1 MISPMVL
8 AIFPTQATTDYFRG
22 YRNFG
27 PMPHLAMRK
36 GNLRMSTTVS
46 DYLIERLK
54 HAGVE
59 HAFGVPGD
67 YVLTF
72 MDRLIASGIELI
84 GTCNELNAGYAADAY
99 ARIRGIGCIV
109 VTWGVG
115 GFSAM
120 NAVAGAYAEQVPLVV
135 LVGGPRTNQ
144 RRSSMLLHHSVGE
157 FSTMQHAY
165 AHITVASVLLDDT
178 EEAPQKIDRAL
189 ARCLSEKRPIMI
201 EIPVDIVDQRCEPPR
216 KPLASSLPKSDK
228 DSLSEALDEVMALL
242 SVAKRPVILGGVELH
257 RYGLMKEFTHLVER
271 SKLPVATT
279 LLGKTV
285 ISELHPQAIGVYEGG
300 MSRKAV
306 RDIVENSDVL
316 LCLGAWISDINFG
329 VFTGKLEGRQ
339 LILANSGRLKIS
351 QHVYEQ
357 VWIGDV
363 VRELADRMPMEGLVH
378 PPFESVSATQTK
390 APAPRRD
397 KDLTVNWVMRRIN
410 DAIGDDITVIAETG
424 DSLFAAA
431 DLVMHHDVGF
441 IGQAFYLSIGYAL
454 PAVLG
459 ASLADPSRRALA
471 LIGDGALQMSVQE
484 LSSLCRRNIPAI
496 LLIMNNNGYTTERVI
511 HEGPYNEIQ
520 EWAYHKLPE
529 VFGGGWGR
537 RVATEDAL
545 DAALAEARRRNDG
558 PAIIEVM
565 LDKMDMSDA
574 LRRLGAELSPD
585 KK

>member
-1 MISPMVL
+1 
-8 AIFPTQATTDYFRG
+8 
-22 YRNFG
+22 
-27 PMPHLAMRK
+27 MPEK
-36 GNLRMSTTVS
+36 STTVA

-54 HAGVE
+54 QAGLE

-72 MDRLIASGIELI
+72 MDRLIASGVDLI

-99 ARIRGIGCIV
+99 ARIRSIGCIV

-144 RRSSMLLHHSVGE
+144 RRSSMLLHHGVGE

-165 AHITVASVLLDDT
+165 AHITVASVLLDDAGD
-178 EEAPQKIDRAL
+178 APQLIDRAL

-201 EIPVDIVDQRCEPPR
+201 EIPVDIVDQPCQPSNRQTPSGPP
-216 KPLASSLPKSDK
+216 ASDP
-228 DSLSEALDEVMALL
+228 DSLNEALDEVMALL
-242 SVAKRPVILGGVELH
+242 ASAKRPVILGGVELH
-257 RYGLMKEFTHLVER
+257 RYGLMQQFMRLVEK

-285 ISELHPQAIGVYEGG
+285 ISELHPQAIGVYEGA
-300 MSRKAV
+300 MSRKDV
-306 RDIVENSDVL
+306 RAIVEASDVL
-316 LCLGAWISDINFG
+316 LCIGAWISDINFG

-363 VRELADRMPMEGLVH
+363 VTGLADRMPAQGLPH
-378 PPFESVSATQTK
+378 PPFESVAKRDAKPSIA
-390 APAPRRD
+390 RRGA
-397 KDLTVNWVMRRIN
+397 KLTVDKVMSRVN
-410 DAIGDDITVIAETG
+410 DYIRDDTIVVAETG

-459 ASLADPSRRALA
+459 ASIAAPNRRVLA
-471 LIGDGALQMSVQE
+471 LIGDGALQMTVQE
-484 LSSLCRRNIPAI
+484 LSSLCRRNIPAV
-496 LLIMNNNGYTTERVI
+496 LLIMNNDGYTTERVI
-511 HEGPYNEIQ
+511 HEGPYNDIQ
-520 EWAYHKLPE
+520 QWGYHKLPD

-537 RVATEDAL
+537 RVETEEEL
-545 DAALAEARRRNDG
+545 DAALNLARCSNDG
-558 PAIIEVM
+558 PAVIEIM
-565 LDKMDMSDA
+565 LDKLDMSDA
-574 LRRLGAELSPD
+574 LKRLGAELSPD
-585 KK
+585 KKHSQ

>member
-1 MISPMVL
+1 
-8 AIFPTQATTDYFRG
+8 
-22 YRNFG
+22 
-27 PMPHLAMRK
+27 MPE
-36 GNLRMSTTVS
+36 NLTTVA

-54 HAGVE
+54 QAGLE

-72 MDRLIASGIELI
+72 MDRLLASGVELI

-165 AHITVASVLLDDT
+165 AHITVASVLLDDAGD
-178 EEAPQKIDRAL
+178 APQLIDRAL

-201 EIPVDIVDQRCEPPR
+201 EIPVDIVDQLCEPSNRQTPSG
-216 KPLASSLPKSDK
+216 PPASDP
-228 DSLSEALDEVMALL
+228 DSLNEALDEVMALL
-242 SVAKRPVILGGVELH
+242 ASAKRPVILGGVELH
-257 RYGLMKEFTHLVER
+257 RYGLMQQFMLLVES
-271 SKLPVATT
+271 SKLPIATT

-285 ISELHPQAIGVYEGG
+285 ISELHPQAIGVYEGA
-300 MSRKAV
+300 MSRNDV
-306 RDIVENSDVL
+306 RAIVENSDVL
-316 LCLGAWISDINFG
+316 LCIGAWISDINFG
-329 VFTGKLEGRQ
+329 VVTGKLEGRQ

-363 VRELADRMPMEGLVH
+363 VTGLADRMPAHGLSH
-378 PPFESVSATQTK
+378 PPFESVSKREAKT
-390 APAPRRD
+390 PVGRRED
-397 KDLTVNWVMRRIN
+397 KLTVDKVMSRVN
-410 DAIGDDITVIAETG
+410 DYIRDDTIVVAETG

-459 ASLADPSRRALA
+459 ASIAAPNRRVLA
-471 LIGDGALQMSVQE
+471 LIGDGALQMTVQE
-484 LSSLCRRNIPAI
+484 LSSLCRRNIPAV
-496 LLIMNNNGYTTERVI
+496 LLIMNNDGYTTERVI
-511 HEGPYNEIQ
+511 HEGPYNDIQ
-520 EWAYHKLPE
+520 QWDYHKLPD

-537 RVATEDAL
+537 RVETEEEL
-545 DAALAEARRRNDG
+545 DAALTQARSSNDG
-558 PAIIEVM
+558 PAVIEIM
-565 LDKMDMSDA
+565 LDKLDMSDA
-574 LRRLGAELSPD
+574 LKRLGAELSPD
-585 KK
+585 KKHNK